1 MKRTVA
7 LSLALLICA
16 APVLAEQAPA
26 PANVPQGQP
35 EVDPA
40 APLTLEDAV
49 ALTLLVSPRLA
60 IARSG
65 TAGARAQK
73 RGARAEG
80 RPQVGIGG
88 SGTAQGPAVSFPG
101 GGALTPGRIGQA
113 TADLSVPLYTGG
125 RVKAGKKVASAAERA
140 ALAREDAEAQG
151 LVLEVTQAYVSAME
165 AQEQT
170 GLLATLRKLD
180 EERLRIGNV
189 RLAAG
194 IAAPLEVSQAEAD
207 LAETRQLEIEA
218 QAQLRQAG
226 ATLNTL
232 MGRPAETA
240 LHLAPAPASATG
252 ALQLV
257 AQSGTDSLTADQ
269 ARSQSKERPDLRA
282 LREDVT
288 GAEAGVDQA
297 RAARRPF
304 VALGGNLLRRLPE
317 TLMGGFAWSLA
328 TTIAQTLF
336 DGGRS
341 RAQVEAERAERDRR
355 GGNLQ
360 EAERLAEEQVEQ
372 ARVAVEAGERRLT
385 AEDERVEAAT
395 DAVRVAGSRVA
406 AGIAPALE
414 VTEAEAVLAR
424 AKTARTRARFALA
437 RSRAQLAFMVGR
449 AYPQTVPQ
457 VRPNA

>member
-1 MKRTVA
+1 MKKSLA
-7 LSLALLICA
+7 LSLALLIGA
-16 APVLAEQAPA
+16 APVLAETAPA
-26 PANVPQGQP
+26 PAGTQQQP

-49 ALTLLVSPRLA
+49 AQTLLVSPRLV

-65 TAGARAQK
+65 TAGAKAQK

-80 RPQVGIGG
+80 RSQVTVGA
-88 SGTAQGPAVSFPG
+88 SGTAQGPVVSYPG
-101 GGALTPGRIGQA
+101 GGTLTPGRTGQA

-125 RVKAGKKVASAAERA
+125 RVKAGKKAASAAERA

-151 LVLEVTQAYVSAME
+151 LVLEVTQAYVTAME

-170 GLLATLRKLD
+170 GILATLRKLD
-180 EERLRIGNV
+180 EERLRIGKV
-189 RLAAG
+189 RLEAG

-218 QAQLRQAG
+218 QAQFRQAG

-232 MGRPAETA
+232 MGRPAETT
-240 LHLAPAPASATG
+240 LNLAAVPAAG
-252 ALQLV
+252 APQVV
-257 AQSGTDSLTADQ
+257 AQPVAETLTADQ

-304 VALGGNLLRRLPE
+304 VALGGNLVRRLPE
-317 TLMGGFAWSLA
+317 TLLGGFAWSLA

-341 RAQVEAERAERDRR
+341 RAQVEAARAERDRR

-360 EAERLAEEQVEQ
+360 EAERLAEELVEQ
-372 ARVAVEAGERRLT
+372 ARVAVEAGEKRLS
-385 AEDERVEAAT
+385 AEDERVKAAT
-395 DAVRVAGSRVA
+395 DAATVAHHRVA

-414 VTEAEAVLAR
+414 ATEAEAVLAR
-424 AKTARTRARFALA
+424 AKTDRARAHFALA
-437 RSRAQLAFMVGR
+437 RARAQLAFTVGR
-449 AYPQTVPQ
+449 AYPQTLPQ
-457 VRPNA
+457 IRPSA